1 LNFPKQFLLLQEGP
15 LKIVAC
21 VKQVPDTAAKVTVD
35 NGKVSWGDSPLVINP
50 WDEYAVEAAL
60 QMKEAQG
67 GTVTAVTIGGPAS
80 VDALKHALAMG
91 CDDAI
96 LINDPALEVLDTQSA
111 ARVLAAVVK
120 KIDAVDLV
128 FFGKEAVDGNSGIVA
143 SQTARLLGYASLTL
157 ASVVKF
163 ENGTL
168 RVERTTEEGRQVV
181 TSKLPAA
188 MSIAKDFGEPR
199 YPSFMGIRKAS
210 KATIPTWTL
219 ADLGIS
225 TPGVVVTT
233 LEILNPPSREV
244 NCEILSGT
252 PGEAAEKLVEKILGE
267 KVL

>member
-1 LNFPKQFLLLQEGP
+1 
-15 LKIVAC
+15 
-21 VKQVPDTAAKVTVD
+21 
-35 NGKVSWGDSPLVINP
+35 
-50 WDEYAVEAAL
+50 
-60 QMKEAQG
+60 
-67 GTVTAVTIGGPAS
+67 
-80 VDALKHALAMG
+80 
-91 CDDAI
+91 
-96 LINDPALEVLDTQSA
+96 VLDTQSA
-111 ARVLAAVVK
+111 ARVLAAAVK

-128 FFGKEAVDGNSGIVA
+128 FFGKEAVDGNSGLVA
-143 SQTARLLGYASLTL
+143 SQTARLLGFASMTL

-188 MSIAKDFGEPR
+188 LSIAKDFGEPR

-225 TPGVVVTT
+225 APGVVVTT